1 MACRLFF
8 GRAPMLRYSCG
19 TSFTGGQQ
27 LHWLECQVPD
37 ASLLLQ
43 LKDSRSQLVPSPW
56 TLRGCMVKLSLPS
69 LGKIR
74 IGGGSS
80 RAPLTLPILDVRFE
94 NGIYCLIFSRTC
106 HVSRDLNHSEVWE
119 GKERKAHDSTGF
131 FYQKTKK
138 GPNILA
144 TACQGRAASL
154 RLRPGARPQAG
165 FPPSPPGKRKESSR
179 VGLLVVWRFSER
191 RL

>member
-106 HVSRDLNHSEVWE
+106 HVSRDLNHSKVWE
-119 GKERKAHDSTGF
+119 GKEKKAQDSTGF

>member
-1 MACRLFF
+1 MFTVLTPHGRLIKNPLQNKDGLEKMAALPRMACRLFF

-56 TLRGCMVKLSLPS
+56 TLHGCMVKLSLPS

-106 HVSRDLNHSEVWE
+106 HVSRDLNHSKVWE
-119 GKERKAHDSTGF
+119 GKERKAQDSTGF
-131 FYQKTKK
+131 FYQKQRKA
-138 GPNILA
+138 LL
-144 TACQGRAASL
+144 SL
-154 RLRPGARPQAG
+154 SLIHI
-165 FPPSPPGKRKESSR
+165 
-179 VGLLVVWRFSER
+179 
-191 RL
+191 